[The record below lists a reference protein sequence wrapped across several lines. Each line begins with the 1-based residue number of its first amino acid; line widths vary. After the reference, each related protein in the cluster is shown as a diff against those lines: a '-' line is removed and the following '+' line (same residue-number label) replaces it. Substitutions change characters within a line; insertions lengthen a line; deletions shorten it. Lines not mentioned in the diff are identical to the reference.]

1 MVDADWITKGAT
13 LLSAD
18 WKAFD
23 GEIVG
28 LVLVVGAV
36 LAPVYLILQA
46 WFGYAW
52 TGRWRIVALVPLAGL
67 VVFTFFNLRAPVNIT
82 DPLAA
87 LMLFA
92 PLGPSTSRLRASHA
106 PFFMPMA
113 LGRGQELR
121 WPDSGEP
128 VAYGDTVRAK
138 VSLRSSSRLIRAY
151 KRVRTIRSKMQ
162 YGSRRHFDGMDV
174 LAIQIKIIEGRQ
186 SDQRYR
192 HFAEHGPQCGRR
204 PLEILSPTTGRN

>member
-1 MVDADWITKGAT
+1 MVDADWITKGTT

-52 TGRWRIVALVPLAGL
+52 TGRWRIVALIPLAGL
-67 VVFTFFNLRAPVNIT
+67 VVFTCLNLRAPVNIT

-92 PLGPSTSRLRASHA
+92 PLGSVYLVIAGIARAIFHA
-106 PFFMPMA
+106 NGAGAGAGTAMA
-113 LGRGQELR
+113 R
-121 WPDSGEP
+121 
-128 VAYGDTVRAK
+128 
-138 VSLRSSSRLIRAY
+138 
-151 KRVRTIRSKMQ
+151 
-162 YGSRRHFDGMDV
+162 
-174 LAIQIKIIEGRQ
+174 
-186 SDQRYR
+186 
-192 HFAEHGPQCGRR
+192 
-204 PLEILSPTTGRN
+204 